1 MDYNYT
7 VTILICIISMII
19 LTIDVGKNTI
29 LNKKDIKWFR
39 ATFILAA
46 IGACCEYFGV
56 FFDKMENSSVRLH
69 WLITFIEFSLSPFLA
84 LCLARSAG
92 MQRKLKPMFALMGIN
107 VILEIVSLFTGIIFY
122 IDLNGTYQRGD
133 YYWIYLL
140 FCGISFAYILIA
152 FIQIGIRSKIRN
164 LVNIILIA
172 CITIIGQ
179 VANAIDG
186 NINSGYSSICVTAT
200 LLYICLQNIFR
211 HIMLEKINI
220 EKHISSHD
228 ALTKVMSRLSYDEKI
243 KEIDREI
250 SEAPSG
256 IKFAV
261 CECDL
266 NNLKVINDS
275 FGHDTG
281 DTYIINCCKVICN
294 FFKHSPVYRIGGDE
308 FVAILKTDDYDNL
321 EEIKIS
327 LLDFNLAEIKKSLP
341 LAEKKSFAAGFAI
354 FNPQHDKSFADVI
367 KRADIEMYENKKMLK
382 SL

>member
-281 DTYIINCCKVICN
+281 DTYIINCCKVICD

-382 SL
+382 NL

>member
-56 FFDKMENSSVRLH
+56 FFDKMENSPVRLH

-211 HIMLEKINI
+211 HIMLEKINNLGIGPQGFGGRTTAIGLNI
-220 EKHISSHD
+220 ETLPTHI
-228 ALTKVMSRLSYDEKI
+228 AGMPC
-243 KEIDREI
+243 
-250 SEAPSG
+250 A
-256 IKFAV
+256 
-261 CECDL
+261 
-266 NNLKVINDS
+266 IN
-275 FGHDTG
+275 
-281 DTYIINCCKVICN
+281 INCHVTRHKSEVI
-294 FFKHSPVYRIGGDE
+294 
-308 FVAILKTDDYDNL
+308 
-321 EEIKIS
+321 
-327 LLDFNLAEIKKSLP
+327 
-341 LAEKKSFAAGFAI
+341 
-354 FNPQHDKSFADVI
+354 
-367 KRADIEMYENKKMLK
+367 
-382 SL
+382 